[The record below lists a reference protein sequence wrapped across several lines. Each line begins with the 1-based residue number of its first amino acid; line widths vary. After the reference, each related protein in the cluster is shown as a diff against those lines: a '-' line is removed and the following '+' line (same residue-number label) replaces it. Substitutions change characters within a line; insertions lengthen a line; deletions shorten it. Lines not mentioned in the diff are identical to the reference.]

1 MLTKPGI
8 LSSEDVFINDIPL
21 NTINENDSVAWMIT
35 DLDGWWGLPDVEV
48 PDDPRPFSQDG
59 SYYTTGRFTSRS
71 INLKGYILPIGD
83 PTTPVYDSSL
93 GPEDPNYYPS
103 TKTVSTANDRS
114 VAARNAFNR
123 ALILVRQRALLKVR
137 EEGIVKTAFVQISSR
152 PLLRISRSTGL
163 LEFDIALRATDP
175 VKYSAGNTGYEVGLL
190 VESPGRSY
198 DRSFDYTY
206 GGLGESNTV
215 IVNNHGSYPSKPTF
229 TIIGPVENPMIE
241 HIESGKFLK
250 ISGMVEDGAPVVIN
264 TATRQ
269 VLTNAEN
276 KRNLLVPT
284 SRWFD
289 MAPGEN
295 TIRFTGIG
303 SSETHEAFSVQY
315 NNAPNPATME
325 PGADAIKTESNI
337 TNYFNNPHPMSYTD
351 IGWGGAPDSDTDFT
365 WIEDEP
371 GPNQLLRFPR
381 ATIVNPGTDPV
392 FVQGWTGSKMIA
404 GVSGQSWGAYIYYR
418 VSHDLPIRMNI
429 SYLLAGA
436 VVGGFTS
443 SFTSVADTWDRV
455 WAIGTSAATF
465 DQISWRI
472 YVGDSQTIPAGG
484 YMDIANIMLLSP
496 GNFVKNYF
504 DPRPPAL
511 NASVTPRSIEPYFTG
526 TVNESPSS
534 FRKVARG
541 WDTST
546 ELDNDFQIFDNT
558 AVTRRSGVKSVEVRK
573 DWSVSNFTDKK
584 RLAYITNIGAATSA
598 VEDQATVYP
607 DERNYAS
614 VYVRCDVPDLYWV
627 GQIRYYDISNNL
639 LVTKT
644 GSQNDFDSGV
654 WKRLTIWDDEG
665 SPAPIN
671 ASKIVFSAEVWT
683 RDASYEKK
691 TSSVYFQDAKIGH
704 TTFKDEGYFDGDYDF
719 AEWEGVAH
727 NSESH
732 IPVAVPASPKPA
744 LLIDVKDAWIE

>member
-8 LSSEDVFINDIPL
+8 LSSEDVFINNIPL

-35 DLDGWWGLPDVEV
+35 DLEGWWGLPDVEV

-83 PTTPVYDSSL
+83 PTPPVYDSSL
-93 GPEDPNYYPS
+93 APEDPNYFP
-103 TKTVSTANDRS
+103 TVNAASTAGDRS

-137 EEGIVKTAFVQISSR
+137 EEGILKTAFVQIASR

-163 LEFDIALRATDP
+163 LEFDISLRATDP
-175 VKYSAGNTGYEVGLL
+175 VKYSATNNAYEVGLL
-190 VESPGRSY
+190 VASPGRTY

-206 GGLGESNTV
+206 GGLGQSNIV
-215 IVNNHGSYPSKPTF
+215 VVNNHGSYASKPTF

-250 ISGMVEDGAPVVIN
+250 ISGMVEDGSPVVIN

-269 VLTNAEN
+269 VLTNVEN

-289 MAPGEN
+289 MAPGN
-295 TIRFTGIG
+295 NSIRFTGIG
-303 SSETHEAFSVQY
+303 SSETHDAFSVQY

-325 PGADAIKTESNI
+325 PGTEAIKVESNI
-337 TNYFNNPHPMSYTD
+337 TNLFQNPHPMSFTG
-351 IGWGGAPDSDTDFT
+351 IGWGEAPDADTDFE
-365 WIEDEP
+365 WIDDEP

-381 ATIVNPGTDPV
+381 AVIVNPGTEPT
-392 FVQGWTGSKMIA
+392 FLQGWHGTTNFA
-404 GVSGQSWGAYIYYR
+404 GVSGQQMGIYLYYR
-418 VSHDLPIRMNI
+418 MSHNLPVRVLI
-429 SYLLAGA
+429 SYFLAGVEVNSVA
-436 VVGGFTS
+436 S

-455 WAIGTSAATF
+455 WAIGTASGNF
-465 DQISWRI
+465 DQVHWRI
-472 YVGDSQTIPAGG
+472 YIGNNETLPAGG
-484 YMDIANIMLLSP
+484 TFDIANIMLLNT
-496 GNFVKNYF
+496 GTIVKNYF
-504 DPRPPAL
+504 DPRPP
-511 NASVTPRSIEPYFTG
+511 VVGEPTPRSIEPYFTG
-526 TVNESPSS
+526 TVNDSSSS

-541 WDTST
+541 WDTT
-546 ELDNDFQIFDNT
+546 PELDNDFQIFDNT
-558 AVTRRSGVKSVEVRK
+558 SVTRRPGVKSVEVRK

-598 VEDQATVYP
+598 VADQASVYP

-614 VYVRCDVPDLYWV
+614 VYVKCDVPDLYWV
-627 GQIRYYDISNNL
+627 GQIRYYDVSNNL

-654 WKRLTIWDDEG
+654 WKRLTIWDADG

-671 ASKIVFSAEVWT
+671 ASRIVFTVEVWT

-704 TTFKDEGYFDGDYDF
+704 VTFKDEGYFDGDYDF

-732 IPVAVPASPKPA
+732 IPEAVPASPRPR